1 LRRVETRH
9 GGRVGV
15 GRRTRRRRR
24 VQQRVRLAHDHQTVL
39 VVDDELAAAAELLL
53 AALDVRLGENH
64 LAVGARARARQHEE
78 THEGHAV
85 REDGHRDVREG
96 RRQVH
101 PTVDLGRHLAHTLQI
116 HITAGFLVQGR
127 E

>member
-39 VVDDELAAAAELLL
+39 VVDDELL

-101 PTVDLGRHLAHTLQI
+101 PTVDFGRHLAHTLQT
-116 HITAGFLVQGR
+116 HHKAGFFNPGKRVVSGN
-127 E
+127 